1 MLVLT
6 ETRICTVIIM
16 DHADHIISQDLAIV
30 PPAICLVLVAAMMF
44 SESQTSCYLRVNLLR
59 FIGASKETVL
69 VEVFI

>member
-1 MLVLT
+1 
-6 ETRICTVIIM
+6 M

-44 SESQTSCYLRVNLLR
+44 SESQTGCGLRVKLLR